1 MYLQEVSEALRKK
14 IEYDQWS
21 TQPAAADASPDA
33 PATAARSAFKDMSDF
48 VDVEGKAKELGF
60 VVGSFVYEK
69 SFENIRVNWWS
80 IIEIQSIDC
89 VILQK
94 VFSYKPESELPRI
107 RLSLERLSA
116 WGIKK
121 DPEVPKIIATGQN
134 RPESINTDKMK
145 CNAWM
150 ELIKADKAY
159 TKADQGIEVWSHPL
173 TVRSRMA
180 IPEGQLVL
188 VPLVPLAHIVIKSN
202 RGYQEIHE
210 DPSLYLSCLYHSRR

>member
-1 MYLQEVSEALRKK
+1 MCLQEVSEALGKK

-21 TQPAAADASPDA
+21 TRPAAADASPDA
-33 PATAARSAFKDMSDF
+33 PATAARSAFRDMSDF

-60 VVGSFVYEK
+60 VVGSFVYET
-69 SFENIRVNWWS
+69 SFENIPVNWWS

-94 VFSYKPESELPRI
+94 VFSYKPASELPRI

-134 RPESINTDKMK
+134 RPWSINT
-145 CNAWM
+145 
-150 ELIKADKAY
+150 I
-159 TKADQGIEVWSHPL
+159 
-173 TVRSRMA
+173 
-180 IPEGQLVL
+180 
-188 VPLVPLAHIVIKSN
+188 
-202 RGYQEIHE
+202 
-210 DPSLYLSCLYHSRR
+210 